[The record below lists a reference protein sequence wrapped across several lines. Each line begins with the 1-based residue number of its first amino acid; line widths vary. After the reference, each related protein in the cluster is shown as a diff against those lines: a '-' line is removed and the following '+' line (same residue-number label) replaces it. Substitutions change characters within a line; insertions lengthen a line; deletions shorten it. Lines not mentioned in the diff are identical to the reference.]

1 MPTPKLAAV
10 RAMRAEKVG
19 ILATASG
26 NCEPWASAV
35 HFLVDKDLNFYFLTR
50 KSTLKYKNAMANGKA
65 SFNVGLMSGGT
76 NGNFQIAGRI
86 KPLRDTGDWR
96 KLMLEV
102 FSQRQL
108 NDLHMDAKKDDPF
121 FGMKGHDFVML
132 ILKPNYVRWLKIV
145 KGMPVFQDVPLKG

>member
-1 MPTPKLAAV
+1 MPTPKLAAI

-19 ILATASG
+19 ILATASVT
-26 NCEPWASAV
+26 CEPWAAAV
-35 HFLVDKDLNFYFLTR
+35 HFLVDQDLNFYFLTR

-65 SFNVGLMSGGT
+65 SFNVGLMSGGK

-86 KPLRDTGDWR
+86 KQLRGDADWR

-108 NDLHMDAKKDDPF
+108 NDLHMDARKDDPF
-121 FGMKGHDFVML
+121 FGMKGHDFVVL
-132 ILKPNYVRWLKIV
+132 VLKPKYVRWLKIM
-145 KGMPVFQDVPLKG
+145 KGMPKFENVLS